1 MKKAVILLM
10 LLMWVIITSSSQNK
24 PLDQVEKIPLVKSLD
39 NLNNSLDSLKKVLD
53 ERY

>member
-1 MKKAVILLM
+1 MKKAIILLM
-10 LLMWVIITSSSQNK
+10 LFMWVIITSSSQNK
-24 PLDQVEKIPLVKSLD
+24 PLETVERIPLVKSLD

>member
-1 MKKAVILLM
+1 MKKVVILLM

-24 PLDQVEKIPLVKSLD
+24 PLETVERIPLVKSLD

-53 ERY
+53 DRH

>member
-1 MKKAVILLM
+1 MKNAVILLM

-24 PLDQVEKIPLVKSLD
+24 PLEQVERIPLVKSLD

>member
-10 LLMWVIITSSSQNK
+10 LLMWVIVTSSSQNK
-24 PLDQVEKIPLVKSLD
+24 PLEQIESIPLVKSLD

>member
-1 MKKAVILLM
+1 MKNAVILLM

-24 PLDQVEKIPLVKSLD
+24 PLEQVERIPLVRSLD

>member
-1 MKKAVILLM
+1 MKKALILLM
-10 LLMWVIITSSSQNK
+10 LVFSVLVTSSSQNK
-24 PLDQVEKIPLVKSLD
+24 PLEQVEKIPLVRSLD